1 MCRIAITLS
10 VGLYGAALIAGEAQA
25 QLIDPNQNCVYQPG
39 STRCEPIRRP
49 TAPQPSGAPFDQ
61 FVSIVSNSGMSLR
74 DHPTYTPDYFGQQAR
89 LYCDLLARG
98 EMMKINQAVS
108 FPPIVH
114 ITETP
119 RDRPR
124 LEVAIL
130 RVAAINFC
138 PNYFA
143 QEQQWEGTFVR

>member
-1 MCRIAITLS
+1 MCRIAMTLS
-10 VGLYGAALIAGEAQA
+10 VGLYSAALIAGEAQA

-98 EMMKINQAVS
+98 ELMKINQAVS

>member
-1 MCRIAITLS
+1 MCRAAIALS
-10 VGLYGAALIAGEAQA
+10 VGLCGAALIAEAQA

-61 FVSIVSNSGMSLR
+61 FVSFVSNNGISLR
-74 DHPTYTPDYFGQQAR
+74 DHPSYTPDYFGQRAR

-98 EMMKINQAVS
+98 EMMKINQEVGS
-108 FPPIVH
+108 PPIVRF
-114 ITETP
+114 TKTP

-124 LEVAIL
+124 LETLIL
-130 RVAAINFC
+130 RVAAVNFC

-143 QEQQWEGTFVR
+143 QEQQWDGSFGR

>member
-1 MCRIAITLS
+1 MCRAAIALS
-10 VGLYGAALIAGEAQA
+10 VGLYGAALIAEAQA

-61 FVSIVSNSGMSLR
+61 FASIVASRGINLR
-74 DHPTYTPDYFGQQAR
+74 DHPTYTPDYFGQRAR

-108 FPPIVH
+108 SPPIVN

-143 QEQQWEGTFVR
+143 QEQQWEGTFAR